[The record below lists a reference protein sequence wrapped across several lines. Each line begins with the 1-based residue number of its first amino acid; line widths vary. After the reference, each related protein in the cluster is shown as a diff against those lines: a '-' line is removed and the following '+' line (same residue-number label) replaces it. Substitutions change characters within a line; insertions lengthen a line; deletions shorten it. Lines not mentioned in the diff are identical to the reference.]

1 MPKKVAKMQKA
12 TILIADDDKAILKIL
27 EFNLMKQGY
36 KTVTSLTL
44 SGAREIIQSGEVD
57 VALLD
62 VMFPEGLS
70 TEILPDIV
78 KSDNTFQV
86 IMTTASKSVEN
97 AITAMKRGAYDYILK
112 PFDFDRLFAT
122 IEHALDGVRA
132 AKEIAQLKNN
142 LLSKYQFE
150 NIIGDSEPMKEL
162 FHLMK
167 QVLDVNATVLLQADS
182 GTGKELVAK
191 AIHYSSARKDNP
203 FVDVN
208 CAAIT
213 ETLLESELFGHEKGS
228 FTGAT
233 ERHIGKFEQADGG
246 TLFLDEISEMP
257 LNTQARILRVIQ
269 EKEFHRVGGKDK
281 VKVNVRIIVATNRD
295 LSEMVKQKTFR
306 EDLFYRI
313 SVFPMGIPLLR
324 KRRKDI
330 PLLIAH
336 FLRKYEDEIGKQI
349 KTVALDAMQLLTQ
362 YSWPGNVRELENV
375 IQRAMIVC
383 EGDTISR
390 NNLPVEI
397 TAKSKSTMVLGE
409 NAVLIR
415 DPESKE
421 IRKFKDIE
429 KEVLEQT
436 LKASGENMS
445 RAAKS
450 LGIGRATLYRKAKKY
465 NLDID

>member
-1 MPKKVAKMQKA
+1 MQKA

-27 EFNLMKQGY
+27 EFNLMKRGY

-97 AITAMKRGAYDYILK
+97 AITAMKSGAYDYILK

-122 IEHALDGVRA
+122 IEHALDSVRA

-213 ETLLESELFGHEKGS
+213 
-228 FTGAT
+228 
-233 ERHIGKFEQADGG
+233 
-246 TLFLDEISEMP
+246 
-257 LNTQARILRVIQ
+257 
-269 EKEFHRVGGKDK
+269 
-281 VKVNVRIIVATNRD
+281 
-295 LSEMVKQKTFR
+295 
-306 EDLFYRI
+306 
-313 SVFPMGIPLLR
+313 
-324 KRRKDI
+324 
-330 PLLIAH
+330 
-336 FLRKYEDEIGKQI
+336 
-349 KTVALDAMQLLTQ
+349 
-362 YSWPGNVRELENV
+362 
-375 IQRAMIVC
+375 
-383 EGDTISR
+383 
-390 NNLPVEI
+390 
-397 TAKSKSTMVLGE
+397 
-409 NAVLIR
+409 
-415 DPESKE
+415 
-421 IRKFKDIE
+421 
-429 KEVLEQT
+429 
-436 LKASGENMS
+436 
-445 RAAKS
+445 
-450 LGIGRATLYRKAKKY
+450 
-465 NLDID
+465 